1 MYLYLHPH
9 AAICI
14 VIIYI
19 YIIDIILDVSV
30 VLFKY
35 ENTNHFTMKWYQ
47 DSRREVGQTP
57 TPSRLK
63 G

>member
-19 YIIDIILDVSV
+19 LYDIILDVSV

-35 ENTNHFTMKWYQ
+35 ENTNRFTMKWYQ

>member
-1 MYLYLHPH
+1 MYLY
-9 AAICI
+9 
-14 VIIYI
+14 
-19 YIIDIILDVSV
+19 DIILDVSV

>member
-19 YIIDIILDVSV
+19 LYDIILDVSV